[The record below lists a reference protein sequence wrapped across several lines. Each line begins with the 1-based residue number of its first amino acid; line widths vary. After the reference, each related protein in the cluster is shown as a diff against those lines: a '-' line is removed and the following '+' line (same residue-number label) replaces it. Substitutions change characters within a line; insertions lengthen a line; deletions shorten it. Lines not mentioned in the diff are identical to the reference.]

1 MEFKKLIEL
10 VKDQP
15 LFESGLL
22 LSGDVNPGY
31 IRRQLSAWVNTGK
44 IIQLR
49 RGLYVL
55 DQPFQKIPPHPFLV
69 ANRLQFPSYVSYQSA
84 LAYYGLIPEGIY
96 TTVSATTRRPGKWE
110 TKIGTFQYHHV
121 QQGWFN
127 GYTSLELDD
136 RQTAF
141 LAVPEKALLDFVL
154 LTPRGDSPSFLDE
167 LRLQNLNILDLPR
180 LEAMVNQI
188 KKPKLN
194 RFFTN
199 FQQLVQQQMK
209 GNRRL

>member
-1 MEFKKLIEL
+1 MEFKNLIEL

-15 LFESGLL
+15 FFESGLL

-55 DQPFQKIPPHPFLV
+55 AQPFQKISPHPFLV
-69 ANRLQFPSYVSYQSA
+69 ANRLQFPSYVSYQTA

-96 TTVSATTRRPGKWE
+96 TPVSATTRRPGKWE
-110 TKIGTFQYHHV
+110 TKIGVFQYHHV
-121 QQGWFN
+121 QPGWFN
-127 GYTSLELDD
+127 GYTSLKLDEQ
-136 RQTAF
+136 QTAF
-141 LAVPEKALLDFVL
+141 IAQPEKALLDLIL
-154 LTPRGDSPSFLDE
+154 LTPQGDSSAFLDE
-167 LRLQNLNILDLPR
+167 LRLRNLNILDLSR
-180 LEAMVNQI
+180 MEGMVNQV

-194 RFFTN
+194 RFFIN
-199 FQQLVQQQMK
+199 FQELVQENIK
-209 GNRRL
+209 GNSRL